1 MTNQWQVLGG
11 GKRGKREEGRGGRGI
26 NQVKLKI
33 TINNNIDIPDR
44 LTSDTL
50 HWENPQQVQL
60 VCVHCSPTEH
70 DAEMCTNRKFS
81 GLLPTAPETEA
92 KNRRNVC

>member
-1 MTNQWQVLGG
+1 MAGVGG
-11 GKRGKREEGRGGRGI
+11 RGKGEEGRGGRGEGGI

-44 LTSDTL
+44 LTSDAL
-50 HWENPQQVQL
+50 HWEYPQQVQL
-60 VCVHCSPTEH
+60 VCVHCSPTED

-81 GLLPTAPETEA
+81 GLLPTDSA
-92 KNRRNVC
+92 RD